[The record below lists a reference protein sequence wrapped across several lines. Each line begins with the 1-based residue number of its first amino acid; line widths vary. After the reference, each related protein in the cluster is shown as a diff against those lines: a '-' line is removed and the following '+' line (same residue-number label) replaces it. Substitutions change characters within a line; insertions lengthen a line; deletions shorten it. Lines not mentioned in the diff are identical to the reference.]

1 MFLQKSKNQY
11 EEQLKRHPI
20 LLNSLVTIALLLA
33 ATGLAMLLF
42 HFVQEDTPGIAMLY
56 LLAQVLIARYT
67 QRYIPGV
74 LAAIFSVFFTN
85 YYFTAPYLSFTVNSA
100 GYPIT
105 FLCML
110 AITISTSAA
119 TTHMKQQAAIIAK
132 HNQLLMEADKEKMR
146 ANLLRAISHDLRTPL
161 TSIIGSSTSYL
172 ENEDRLEAS
181 EKRSLVEH
189 IYEDST
195 WLLHMVENLLS
206 ITRIHQDT
214 KARVT
219 RSLEPFEEVLSE
231 AVLRLKK
238 RAPDAQIE
246 VHFPSEFVMIPMD
259 AMLIEQVIINL
270 LENALVH
277 SESIQPIDC
286 FVTTDKTSL
295 TFHVRDYGKGID
307 PARLPGIFDGMPES
321 QSGSA
326 DSHKGAGI
334 GLTICKTIIL
344 AHGGTIEAK
353 NHKNGAE
360 FLFTLPREE
369 A

>member
-1 MFLQKSKNQY
+1 
-11 EEQLKRHPI
+11 
-20 LLNSLVTIALLLA
+20 
-33 ATGLAMLLF
+33 
-42 HFVQEDTPGIAMLY
+42 
-56 LLAQVLIARYT
+56 
-67 QRYIPGV
+67 
-74 LAAIFSVFFTN
+74 
-85 YYFTAPYLSFTVNSA
+85 
-100 GYPIT
+100 
-105 FLCML
+105 
-110 AITISTSAA
+110 
-119 TTHMKQQAAIIAK
+119 
-132 HNQLLMEADKEKMR
+132 MR

-295 TFHVRDYGKGID
+295 TFHVGIMEKALILPD
-307 PARLPGIFDGMPES
+307 CLAFLTVCRNPRAARQTAIKEPVSVLPSAKPLFSPWRNHRS
-321 QSGSA
+321 QKS
-326 DSHKGAGI
+326 
-334 GLTICKTIIL
+334 
-344 AHGGTIEAK
+344 
-353 NHKNGAE
+353 
-360 FLFTLPREE
+360 
-369 A
+369 

>member
-1 MFLQKSKNQY
+1 
-11 EEQLKRHPI
+11 
-20 LLNSLVTIALLLA
+20 
-33 ATGLAMLLF
+33 
-42 HFVQEDTPGIAMLY
+42 
-56 LLAQVLIARYT
+56 
-67 QRYIPGV
+67 
-74 LAAIFSVFFTN
+74 
-85 YYFTAPYLSFTVNSA
+85 
-100 GYPIT
+100 
-105 FLCML
+105 
-110 AITISTSAA
+110 
-119 TTHMKQQAAIIAK
+119 
-132 HNQLLMEADKEKMR
+132 
-146 ANLLRAISHDLRTPL
+146 
-161 TSIIGSSTSYL
+161 
-172 ENEDRLEAS
+172 
-181 EKRSLVEH
+181 
-189 IYEDST
+189 
-195 WLLHMVENLLS
+195 
-206 ITRIHQDT
+206 
-214 KARVT
+214 
-219 RSLEPFEEVLSE
+219 
-231 AVLRLKK
+231 
-238 RAPDAQIE
+238 
-246 VHFPSEFVMIPMD
+246 MIPMD